1 MRNGNFQNVPRGTM
15 KGVINLIVV
24 NARYFPQMGVHML
37 NGFTTNKTYTAAYN
51 EVITEISK
59 FASAADVESISL
71 IKCIDSNVEG
81 LNYGGYYVT
90 AKIKE

>member
-1 MRNGNFQNVPRGTM
+1 MV
-15 KGVINLIVV
+15 VV
-24 NARYFPQMGVHML
+24 NARYFPQLKVHML
-37 NGFTTNKTYTAAYN
+37 NVFTTNKTYTAAYN
-51 EVITEISK
+51 EAMAEISK

-71 IKCIDSNVEG
+71 TKCIDSNVEG

>member
-1 MRNGNFQNVPRGTM
+1 
-15 KGVINLIVV
+15 
-24 NARYFPQMGVHML
+24 MGVHML
-37 NGFTTNKTYTAAYN
+37 NGFTTNKAYTAAYN

-59 FASAADVESISL
+59 LANAADVESISL
-71 IKCIDSNVEG
+71 TKCIDGNVEG

>member
-1 MRNGNFQNVPRGTM
+1 
-15 KGVINLIVV
+15 
-24 NARYFPQMGVHML
+24 MGVHML

>member
-1 MRNGNFQNVPRGTM
+1 M
-15 KGVINLIVV
+15 IILIIV
-24 NARYFPQMGVHML
+24 NASYFPQTGVHML

-51 EVITEISK
+51 EAITEISK
-59 FASAADVESISL
+59 FANDANVESISL
-71 IKCIDSNVEG
+71 TKCIDSNVNG

>member
-1 MRNGNFQNVPRGTM
+1 MV
-15 KGVINLIVV
+15 VV
-24 NARYFPQMGVHML
+24 NARYFPQLKVHML

-51 EVITEISK
+51 EVMTEISK
-59 FASAADVESISL
+59 FASTADVDSISM
-71 IKCIDSNVEG
+71 IKCIDSNVDG

>member
-1 MRNGNFQNVPRGTM
+1 MV
-15 KGVINLIVV
+15 VV
-24 NARYFPQMGVHML
+24 NARYFPQLRVHML

-51 EVITEISK
+51 EAMAEISK
-59 FASAADVESISL
+59 FATAADVESISL
-71 IKCIDSNVEG
+71 TKCIDSNVEG